1 MKKNIT
7 LLVSLTLLSMIFTVP
22 ALSAPVV
29 SLELS
34 GNPVSVGTAF
44 DIRVIASGL
53 EVTDPVIGF
62 GFDLDYDDS
71 VFVYNGASVNSSF
84 IDNSGA
90 FADTDVA
97 GSVFP
102 GISGDD
108 IFLTSLSFTPQSAG
122 DFSLGIVSDMDNPNQ
137 GLFTVYDK
145 IDMSGDVTVN
155 ATPIP
160 GAVWLFASGL
170 VGLAGIRRKI
180 KK

>member
-1 MKKNIT
+1 MKKNI
-7 LLVSLTLLSMIFTVP
+7 LLLTLLAMVFAAVP
-22 ALSAPVV
+22 AMSAPVV

-34 GNPVSVGTAF
+34 DNPVAVGSAF
-44 DIRVIASGL
+44 DINVIASGL

-71 VFVYNGASVNSSF
+71 LFVYNGASVSSSF
-84 IDNSGA
+84 TDNSGA
-90 FADTDVA
+90 FEDTDVA

-102 GISGDD
+102 GVSGDD
-108 IFLTSLSFTPQSAG
+108 IFLASLSFTPQSAG
-122 DFSLGIVSDMDNPNQ
+122 DFSLGIVSDMYNPNQ
-137 GLFTVYDK
+137 GLFTAYDK

-170 VGLAGIRRKI
+170 AGLAGIRRRF